1 MEQSNM
7 FVTHMFG
14 REQLI
19 FQGELMLRIFISCI
33 LGLAIGY
40 ERKNRNKGAGI
51 RTHAIVALGASLI
64 MIVSKYGFTDIP
76 DYDAARVAAQVVSGI
91 GFLGAGIIFV
101 RNNSISG
108 LTTAAGIWATA
119 GVGLAVGSGLYLI
132 GIASTVLVVLA
143 QVVMHR
149 VKFLAREPYSGL
161 IKVTLKKS
169 DSSIGDFQKILKRE
183 KIEAAAMK
191 ITKTEDTVKIE
202 LDAVF
207 PPTYDKHTF
216 IAQMAKRDEILE
228 IKG

>member
-1 MEQSNM
+1 MTLSDMLSKQY
-7 FVTHMFG
+7 
-14 REQLI
+14 LL
-19 FQGELMLRIFISCI
+19 FQGELLLRILISCL
-33 LGLAIGY
+33 LGVAIGY

-51 RTHAIVALGASLI
+51 RTHAIVALGAALI

-76 DYDAARVAAQVVSGI
+76 NYDAARVAAQVVSGI

-119 GVGLAVGSGLYLI
+119 GVGLAVGSGLYLV
-132 GIASTVLVVLA
+132 GLASTVLVVLA
-143 QVVMHR
+143 QVIMHR

-161 IKVTLKKS
+161 IKLTMKRS
-169 DSSIGDFQKILKRE
+169 DSAIGDFQKILRRE
-183 KIEAAAMK
+183 KIETVTMK
-191 ITKTEDTVKIE
+191 ITKTDETVKIE
-202 LDAVF
+202 LDAIF
-207 PPTYDKHTF
+207 PPTYDKLTF